1 MSDSKER
8 LDAMKNYCDRAVK
21 LEREDKFWKD
31 LVNKAKRKMIE
42 YKNKHNQL
50 DRVILES
57 QTQLTA
63 LGGMS
68 RQLIEQKS
76 AEIKKY
82 KKRCRASAIVIFL
95 ILFGAVLG
103 AGAAGMKE
111 MDSAHMLQSQQRMVL
126 IVSMLFGLLTFL
138 SLPLIICTV
147 VFVLNKSR
155 QNHLKREISENALD
169 NEQRRKKAILQDQ
182 LEKAEKEKDYI
193 GQCEQVLVRQKRELE
208 VISKEAET
216 KKERFYA
223 QGELPKGYQNLEA
236 VISFFYYLDNKIV
249 NEIDGADGM
258 YNKYHL
264 DCQHKE
270 KMTELRGIR
279 HAIEEHERHEQMRHR
294 ELMGMLGFYGTV
306 IAARLGQIGSDVRD
320 IRNIQK
326 KIWD

>member
-103 AGAAGMKE
+103 AGATGMKE

-138 SLPLIICTV
+138 SL
-147 VFVLNKSR
+147 F
-155 QNHLKREISENALD
+155 
-169 NEQRRKKAILQDQ
+169 
-182 LEKAEKEKDYI
+182 
-193 GQCEQVLVRQKRELE
+193 
-208 VISKEAET
+208 
-216 KKERFYA
+216 
-223 QGELPKGYQNLEA
+223 
-236 VISFFYYLDNKIV
+236 ISFFNFFLSFLF
-249 NEIDGADGM
+249 
-258 YNKYHL
+258 HTL
-264 DCQHKE
+264 FS
-270 KMTELRGIR
+270 L
-279 HAIEEHERHEQMRHR
+279 
-294 ELMGMLGFYGTV
+294 
-306 IAARLGQIGSDVRD
+306 
-320 IRNIQK
+320 
-326 KIWD
+326 